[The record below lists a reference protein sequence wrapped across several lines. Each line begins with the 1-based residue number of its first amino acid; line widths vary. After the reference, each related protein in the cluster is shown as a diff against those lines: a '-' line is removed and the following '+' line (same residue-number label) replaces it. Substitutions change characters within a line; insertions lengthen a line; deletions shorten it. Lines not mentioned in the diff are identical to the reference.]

1 VWYGGKFFLP
11 LWHQNL
17 LTAQSFSQV
26 PLIIGLAS
34 RNNVISWLTG
44 VSYEKL
50 NYLHR
55 ASGRVCALMAWIH
68 AMSWVQRGLAHDVM
82 PGDPQ
87 FAAGVV
93 GLIGLTIMYLTS
105 FAFVRRMM
113 YEAFIVIHIMFCL

>member
-1 VWYGGKFFLP
+1 MNYSNACGIAAFG
-11 LWHQNL
+11 
-17 LTAQSFSQV
+17 QV

-34 RNNVISWLTG
+34 RNNAISWLTG

-55 ASGRVCALMAWIH
+55 AAGRVCCLLSWVH
-68 AMSWVQRGLAHDVM
+68 TMSWVQRGLAHDVM

-93 GLIGLTIMYLTS
+93 GLAGLTIMLLTS
-105 FAFVRRMM
+105 FAFIRRVM